1 MLSWLL
7 IHLNCGRPRSQLL
20 VSAPPPSLHNA
31 AATAPAAYTLNFLEA
46 WEGRRWKI
54 KGRRAQKRAK
64 IACKRNSLI
73 LTALHQITAFCAIKY
88 DALTFFDGIYRRKI
102 PYPPPR
108 STASAPQKHAFRRP
122 KGRLLRSKTWQ
133 TAVRKAVK
141 RRPHGREPRS
151 SRSGSVINAD
161 ISQVTF
167 CHSVRPNRHKNDLPA
182 SHALRPTRQNFY
194 RVKSACL

>member
-7 IHLNCGRPRSQLL
+7 IHLNYGRPRSQLL

-88 DALTFFDGIYRRKI
+88 DVLTFFLTVFTADKYHIRRREAPLPRLKNMLSAARKTAFYAAKHGKP
-102 PYPPPR
+102 PYER
-108 STASAPQKHAFRRP
+108 PQN
-122 KGRLLRSKTWQ
+122 
-133 TAVRKAVK
+133 AVR
-141 RRPHGREPRS
+141 
-151 SRSGSVINAD
+151 
-161 ISQVTF
+161 Q
-167 CHSVRPNRHKNDLPA
+167 
-182 SHALRPTRQNFY
+182 
-194 RVKSACL
+194 SANSITAGLVWS

>member
-7 IHLNCGRPRSQLL
+7 IHLNYGRPRSQLL

-46 WEGRRWKI
+46 WKGRRWKI

-88 DALTFFDGIYRRKI
+88 DVLTFFWRYLPPINTISAAAKHRFHAPKTCF
-102 PYPPPR
+102 PPPER
-108 STASAPQKHAFRRP
+108 PPFTQQNTANRRP
-122 KGRLLRSKTWQ
+122 KGRKMPSASRQ
-133 TAVRKAVK
+133 TASPPVWFGHKCRHF
-141 RRPHGREPRS
+141 PS
-151 SRSGSVINAD
+151 D
-161 ISQVTF
+161 I
-167 CHSVRPNRHKNDLPA
+167 LP
-182 SHALRPTRQNFY
+182 LRAPKQ
-194 RVKSACL
+194 A

>member
-7 IHLNCGRPRSQLL
+7 IHLNYGRPRSQLL
-20 VSAPPPSLHNA
+20 VSAPSPSLHNA

-88 DALTFFDGIYRRKI
+88 DVLTFFWRYLPLIN
-102 PYPPPR
+102 
-108 STASAPQKHAFRRP
+108 TASAAAKYRFRAPKTCFPPPERPPFTPQNTANGHA
-122 KGRLLRSKTWQ
+122 KGRITPAARPQ
-133 TAVRKAVK
+133 TAPPPIWFSRE
-141 RRPHGREPRS
+141 GRHFPS
-151 SRSGSVINAD
+151 D
-161 ISQVTF
+161 ILLF
-167 CHSVRPNRHKNDLPA
+167 RAP
-182 SHALRPTRQNFY
+182 
-194 RVKSACL
+194 